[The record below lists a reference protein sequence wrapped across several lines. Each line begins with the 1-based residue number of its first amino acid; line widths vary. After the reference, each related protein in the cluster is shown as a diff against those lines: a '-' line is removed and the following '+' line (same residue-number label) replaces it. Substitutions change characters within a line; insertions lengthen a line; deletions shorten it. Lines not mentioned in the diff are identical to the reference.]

1 MNKLTQPLLIF
12 ALLSLPATALPKDC
26 PQPQKNPGHTAY
38 TTDQPKPV
46 EGSKEAMASAREDE
60 RVKELVEKHPSART
74 SVYFSQEHGIWFVE
88 FTEGVREIGFA
99 TVSKDGRVLEV
110 EAEGKRTEEEERDE
124 KEERGYESAPP
135 EKPRQERKKLEVT
148 SGEYMEHEWHIDEN
162 HLMWW
167 DDKPYVPFGGF
178 GIEPGNDFGLN
189 TYNLWIDF
197 DPFIEKSDY
206 TLEQHRRDIAKKL
219 NAITKAGGTCIV
231 QFSMALPHMPEGPK
245 PGMRWREPE
254 GGIDGSRLADPR
266 VKRQIIKVWEYYA
279 PAVRKE
285 CVRGIVLWNE
295 INVWRWPERKSAEE
309 YGKLLGEYA
318 REVKRMVGDLP
329 VCFKIAGTWNAEA
342 VIAGAAAADGLGF
355 DVWFKGP
362 EDVGARREIERALWV
377 LQSRQKKTTW
387 FFIAEGGRGIAEGG
401 TDDAP
406 AVKDYWDRWPPFR
419 SKDEARGILRAYALA
434 GAKGFIYN
442 GPSSGP
448 SSNYR
453 NSYRWL
459 GELQPEIVNLMVDT
473 KGTPR
478 KKWQRMTA
486 EQAISAAGTD
496 GRVQEFLKD
505 FDRVRAEAEFSEQW
519 RVWMVSFFA
528 GDRRVGFASVSEDG
542 KVLEAGPDD
551 EVKEDS

>member
-1 MNKLTQPLLIF
+1 
-12 ALLSLPATALPKDC
+12 
-26 PQPQKNPGHTAY
+26 
-38 TTDQPKPV
+38 
-46 EGSKEAMASAREDE
+46 
-60 RVKELVEKHPSART
+60 
-74 SVYFSQEHGIWFVE
+74 
-88 FTEGVREIGFA
+88 
-99 TVSKDGRVLEV
+99 
-110 EAEGKRTEEEERDE
+110 
-124 KEERGYESAPP
+124 
-135 EKPRQERKKLEVT
+135 
-148 SGEYMEHEWHIDEN
+148 MEHEWHIDEN

-309 YGKLLGEYA
+309 YGKLLAEYA

-329 VCFKIAGTWNAEA
+329 VCFKIAGTWNADA

-434 GAKGFIYN
+434 GVKGFIYN

-459 GELQPEIVNLMVDT
+459 GELRPELVDLMV
-473 KGTPR
+473 GTMGPPL

-519 RVWMVSFFA
+519 RVWVVSFFA